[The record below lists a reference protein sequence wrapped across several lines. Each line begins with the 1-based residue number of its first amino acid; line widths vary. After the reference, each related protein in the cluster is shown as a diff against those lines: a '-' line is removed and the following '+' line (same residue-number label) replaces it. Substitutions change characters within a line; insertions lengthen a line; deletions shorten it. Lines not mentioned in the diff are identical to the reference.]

1 MQLLNK
7 QPAGVSFFE
16 RQQVVKGQPIP
27 VAQRMSVCPTVKSFH
42 PVSAAV
48 SYQSPQND
56 HTMLQAPLATV

>member
-27 VAQRMSVCPTVKSFH
+27 IAQRMAVCPTVKSFH

-48 SYQSPQND
+48 PY
-56 HTMLQAPLATV
+56 TMCSK